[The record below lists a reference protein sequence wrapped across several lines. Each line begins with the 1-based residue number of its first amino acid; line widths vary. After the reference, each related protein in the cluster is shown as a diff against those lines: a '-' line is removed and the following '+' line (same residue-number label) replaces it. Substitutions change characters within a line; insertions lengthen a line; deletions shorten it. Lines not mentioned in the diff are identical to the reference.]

1 MTKHSKIRMA
11 LLIAILNLILAAL
24 FMYGS
29 TYQEKPA
36 VTPSAAQ
43 DDIDKK
49 ASSVPPAKTLED
61 WAQQYKDIKL
71 IDAHNHSASNRAY
84 DWKLDMIWDKYGVDR
99 IVLFGNVSEPSAVGT
114 DKITWKA
121 YQQYPERFIPF
132 ASGIHLLEPSGLKAA
147 KDYLEQ
153 GYFGL
158 GELAIASTYSEA
170 LAHSIWK
177 TEHPMDGILPD
188 LYALCAE
195 YKAPILMHI
204 DPPQG
209 IPMLKLEE
217 AAKKYPDTIFIF
229 AHANAYN
236 SPENVRSLLRE
247 HPNVYA
253 DFFAGFTAFNPSSAY
268 KLEDFVPII
277 KEFPDRFLLS
287 TDSGYGLTSEENAI
301 QAMYMLLDALD
312 DPELINKIAFGN
324 IERLIRDQPITR
336 SQLAAVRQL
345 ENRTGKKYDTA
356 NLSKE
361 EASKLLLEAG
371 QPLPGTEDE

>member
-11 LLIAILNLILAAL
+11 LLIAILILILAAL
-24 FMYGS
+24 FMYRS
-29 TYQEKPA
+29 TQQEKPA

-43 DDIDKK
+43 DDIDK
-49 ASSVPPAKTLED
+49 ASSVPLAKTLED

-71 IDAHNHSASNRAY
+71 VDAHNHSASNRAY
-84 DWKLDMIWDKYGVDR
+84 AWKLDMMWDKYGVDR

-121 YQQYPERFIPF
+121 YQQYPEQFIPF

-153 GYFGL
+153 GFFGL

-287 TDSGYGLTSEENAI
+287 TDSGYGLSSEENAI

-312 DPELINKIAFGN
+312 DPALIDKIAFGN
-324 IERLIRDQPITR
+324 IERLIRDQPITGT
-336 SQLAAVRQL
+336 QLAAVRQL

-361 EASKLLLEAG
+361 EASKLLLQAG

>member
-1 MTKHSKIRMA
+1 MTKQTKIRTA
-11 LLIAILNLILAAL
+11 LLIAILVLILAAL

-29 TYQEKPA
+29 TQQEKPA
-36 VTPSAAQ
+36 TISSAAQ
-43 DDIDKK
+43 DDIKE
-49 ASSVPPAKTLED
+49 AASVPPAKTLED

-71 IDAHNHSASNRAY
+71 VDAHNHSASNRAY
-84 DWKLDMIWDKYGVDR
+84 DWKLDMMWDKYGVDR

-153 GYFGL
+153 GFFGL

-177 TEHPMDGILPD
+177 TEHPMDGILPE

-204 DPPQG
+204 DSPQG

-229 AHANAYN
+229 GHANAYN
-236 SPENVRSLLRE
+236 SPESIRSLLSE

-301 QAMYMLLDALD
+301 QAMYMLLNALD
-312 DPELINKIAFGN
+312 DPVLAKKIASGN
-324 IERLIRDQPITR
+324 IERLISEQPATH
-336 SQLAAVRQL
+336 SQLAAIRQL
-345 ENRTGKKYDTA
+345 ENKTGKKYDTA

-361 EASKLLLEAG
+361 DASKLLLEAG
-371 QPLPGTEDE
+371 QPLPGTADE

>member
-1 MTKHSKIRMA
+1 
-11 LLIAILNLILAAL
+11 
-24 FMYGS
+24 
-29 TYQEKPA
+29 
-36 VTPSAAQ
+36 
-43 DDIDKK
+43 
-49 ASSVPPAKTLED
+49 
-61 WAQQYKDIKL
+61 
-71 IDAHNHSASNRAY
+71 
-84 DWKLDMIWDKYGVDR
+84 
-99 IVLFGNVSEPSAVGT
+99 
-114 DKITWKA
+114 
-121 YQQYPERFIPF
+121 
-132 ASGIHLLEPSGLKAA
+132 
-147 KDYLEQ
+147 
-153 GYFGL
+153 
-158 GELAIASTYSEA
+158 
-170 LAHSIWK
+170 
-177 TEHPMDGILPD
+177 MDGILPD

-229 AHANAYN
+229 GHANAYN
-236 SPENVRSLLRE
+236 SPENIRSLLSE

-301 QAMYMLLDALD
+301 QAMYMLLDAFD
-312 DPELINKIAFGN
+312 DPVLAKKIASGN
-324 IERLIRDQPITR
+324 IERLIRDQPIT
-336 SQLAAVRQL
+336 STQLAAVRQL
-345 ENRTGKKYDTA
+345 ENRTGKKYDTV

-361 EASKLLLEAG
+361 DASKLLLEAG